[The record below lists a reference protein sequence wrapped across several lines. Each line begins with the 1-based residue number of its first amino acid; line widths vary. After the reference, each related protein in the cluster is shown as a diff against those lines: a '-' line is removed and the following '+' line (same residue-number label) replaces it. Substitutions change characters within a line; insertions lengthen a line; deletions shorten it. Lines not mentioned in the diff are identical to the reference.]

1 MTQIATGATVTFGT
15 SAFTANITDFAWSG
29 VSRPSVNADHLGS
42 TAGTFLP
49 GGVVDPG
56 ELTLE
61 IHSEGGDN
69 LPPTDAAAE
78 TITLEFADGSSLAA
92 SGFITNWDP
101 ASGSTDELVT
111 GSITIKFTGAITA
124 DDGLP

>member
-15 SAFTANITDFAWSG
+15 SAFSASITDFAWSG
-29 VSRPSVNADHLGS
+29 VSRPSIDASHLGS

-49 GGVVDPG
+49 GGVLDPG

-61 IHSEGGDN
+61 IHSEGGAS
-69 LPPTDAAAE
+69 LPPTAGAAE

-92 SGFITNWDP
+92 SGFVTNWDP
-101 ASGSTDELVT
+101 ASGSVDELVT
-111 GSITIKFTGAITA
+111 GSLTIKFSGAITA